1 MIEWSRGKFSSLSR
15 ASLNQPPVHT
25 STHSAVSVCTYEF
38 EFCFLESRQSRIL
51 RRGWPAEN
59 NNRKKQP
66 QKWLPNRED
75 MMTGWRWRDVW
86 SFFSPTRT
94 FYLNFYGR
102 SAGIFT
108 VSCLIELFTY
118 RRTSHPI
125 AIWLFISVSLP
136 ETISFRIFVI
146 PSGCRKLR
154 DGRHVFPWLAV
165 YTRDTWRVRTA
176 WHNKKKKKLQKSRH
190 VR

>member
-38 EFCFLESRQSRIL
+38 EFCFLEPRQSRIL

-86 SFFSPTRT
+86 SFFSPDAYVLFKFLWAFDGYFYCFVFNRIIHLSADITPHCNLT
-94 FYLNFYGR
+94 FYFR
-102 SAGIFT
+102 FAAGDDQFPYFCYT
-108 VSCLIELFTY
+108 VG
-118 RRTSHPI
+118 
-125 AIWLFISVSLP
+125 LP
-136 ETISFRIFVI
+136 EITRR
-146 PSGCRKLR
+146 PSRFPVARRLHTW
-154 DGRHVFPWLAV
+154 HV
-165 YTRDTWRVRTA
+165 TRAYRVT
-176 WHNKKKKKLQKSRH
+176 
-190 VR
+190 